1 MSKAG
6 KLSREEEILL
16 QGFSSDVSKKS
27 NAVFYTI
34 STVVAL
40 GPIYLFYG
48 IHQMEPSDSWI
59 VWLISVIVAS
69 TLLGT
74 AYRNT
79 KQLLKDQIIVKRGD
93 AIAREVTKQFA
104 DDKKISKIE
113 KEQRIL
119 WRKSEVGDYEAT
131 TFSIFYNNI
140 IFLST
145 FLVLSFWILGAFNPS
160 INCIL
165 SLAAAGGLAALFS
178 TAKQ

>member
-1 MSKAG
+1 MSKTS

-27 NAVFYTI
+27 NLLFYTV
-34 STVVAL
+34 STIVAL
-40 GPIYLFYG
+40 GPIYLYYG
-48 IHQMEPSDSWI
+48 IHQQEPSDAWI
-59 VWLISVIVAS
+59 VWIIAVIGAS

-140 IFLST
+140 IFLAT
-145 FLVLSFWILGAFNPS
+145 FLVLSFWILGAFHPS
-160 INCIL
+160 INCVF
-165 SLAAAGGLAALFS
+165 SLGSAGGLALLLS
-178 TAKQ
+178 TSKQ